1 MNFEQFVKGQ
11 AEASAAAVQPK
22 GTAAY
27 TRAALALEL
36 DITYLA
42 RQATVWLSKCRAQQV
57 KVTS

>member
-11 AEASAAAVQPK
+11 AEASAAAVQAK
-22 GTAAY
+22 GTSAY

-36 DITYLA
+36 DMTYLA
-42 RQATVWLSKCRAQQV
+42 RQAAVWLSKCRAQQV